1 MIYYIRMIYQKGKV
15 TPAVVIGV
23 GIAGVFLFSL
33 FVLVTTENTIIVVNE
48 AVEESKEV
56 FITGDNLPVP
66 EVVVEEPE
74 LTRRVRIS
82 ETGIGFLNVRDGS
95 NLQAKKIGTVKPQEV
110 YEYTEVENNW
120 YHIVHPELQEAW
132 VSGLYVKEV
141 DRSSDLFSEPSEMES

>member
-1 MIYYIRMIYQKGKV
+1 MIYQKGKV

-33 FVLVTTENTIIVVNE
+33 YVLLTTENTTIVVNE
-48 AVEESKEV
+48 AVEQPKEV
-56 FITGDNLPVP
+56 FVTGDNLQVP

>member
-1 MIYYIRMIYQKGKV
+1 MIYQKGKV

-33 FVLVTTENTIIVVNE
+33 YVLLTTENTTIVVNE

-56 FITGDNLPVP
+56 FITGDNLPIP
-66 EVVVEEPE
+66 EVVVEEEPE
-74 LTRRVRIS
+74 FTRRVRIS

>member
-1 MIYYIRMIYQKGKV
+1 MIYQKGKV

-33 FVLVTTENTIIVVNE
+33 YVLLTTENTIIVVNE

-56 FITGDNLPVP
+56 FITGDNLPIP
-66 EVVVEEPE
+66 EVVVEEEPE
-74 LTRRVRIS
+74 FTRRVRIS

>member
-1 MIYYIRMIYQKGKV
+1 MIYQKGKV

-33 FVLVTTENTIIVVNE
+33 YVLLTTENTTIVVNE

-66 EVVVEEPE
+66 EVVVEEEPE
-74 LTRRVRIS
+74 FTRRVRIS

>member
-1 MIYYIRMIYQKGKV
+1 MIYQKGKV

-33 FVLVTTENTIIVVNE
+33 YVLLTTENTTIVVNE

-95 NLQAKKIGTVKPQEV
+95 SLQAKKIGTVKPQEV

>member
-1 MIYYIRMIYQKGKV
+1 MIYQKGKV
-15 TPAVVIGV
+15 TPALVIGV
-23 GIAGVFLFSL
+23 VVTGVFLFSL
-33 FVLVTTENTIIVVNE
+33 YVLLTTENTIIVVNE

-66 EVVVEEPE
+66 EVVVEEEPE
-74 LTRRVRIS
+74 FTRRVRIS

>member
-1 MIYYIRMIYQKGKV
+1 MIYQKGKV

-48 AVEESKEV
+48 AVEQPKEV

-120 YHIVHPELQEAW
+120 YHIVHPELKEAW
-132 VSGLYVKEV
+132 VSGLYVEEV
-141 DRSSDLFSEPSEMES
+141 DRSADLFGG

>member
-1 MIYYIRMIYQKGKV
+1 MIYQKGKV

-33 FVLVTTENTIIVVNE
+33 YVLLTTENTIIVVNE

-56 FITGDNLPVP
+56 FITGDNLQVP
-66 EVVVEEPE
+66 EVVEEEPE
-74 LTRRVRIS
+74 FTRRVRIS